1 MPGDIIK
8 GVIGG
13 AASIFTSKSNN
24 KAIDRA
30 TQAQSASDAQQ
41 IGFQREIYGKNEA
54 ALSPFMQRGNAAGNQ
69 INALLGLGGGIPMP
83 GPITGY
89 GSGTFNMDGTP
100 ATTGTAGPAQPAH
113 QSALNAYEMFKQ
125 STGYQSRLQEGQ
137 RGQGAM
143 YSALGTYQS
152 GARDKALARFNQD
165 YASREFGNYVGMLG
179 NQQGVGFAGASALAG
194 VGQGFA
200 DRMGAISQ
208 NGADTAAQAAI
219 ARAQN
224 SGALMTGLA
233 GSLGTAV
240 GALSSYKKQQPVAG
254 GWGTP
259 GLY

>member
-1 MPGDIIK
+1 MLGAI
-8 GVIGG
+8 IGG
-13 AASIFTSKSNN
+13 VLSIGASILGSKSNK
-24 KAIDRA
+24 KAIKETTA
-30 TQAQSASDAQQ
+30 AQVASQAEQT
-41 IGFQREIYGKNEA
+41 GFQREIYGQNQA
-54 ALSPFMQRGNAAGNQ
+54 ALSPFMARGNVAGDS
-69 INALLGLGGGIPMP
+69 INALLGLGGAAPQP
-83 GPITGY
+83 
-89 GSGTFNMDGTP
+89 GTP
-100 ATTGTAGPAQPAH
+100 GVTATTGPAQTPQ

-137 RGQGAM
+137 RQQGAM

-165 YASREFGNYVGMLG
+165 YASREFGNYLGALG

-208 NGADTAAQAAI
+208 NGADTASQAAI

-224 SGALMTGLA
+224 QGALWSGIA
-233 GSLGTAV
+233 GTAGNVV
-240 GALSSYKKQQPVAG
+240 GALSSYKKTQPVMGA
-254 GWGTP
+254 WGQP